1 MKLRFLES
9 KPFCFES
16 FKQALTDTKKCKHLC
31 VTNKRNRLET
41 SYSLGIER
49 IPLSKEEKDLGVL
62 ISHNPSWHNDIMAKV
77 NIAMNKVLRLIK
89 ACQGRSVTAR
99 DLAGKQCRSE
109 IKQCSNHMITI
120 CRLTD
125 WTLWLSEIIPAVKSG
140 KKRSMK
146 NASRNWYGVKLIW
159 LSGS

>member
-1 MKLRFLES
+1 MKLRFSES

-41 SYSLGIER
+41 SYSLGTER

-62 ISHNPSWHNDIMAKV
+62 ISHNLSWHNDIMAKV
-77 NIAMNKVLRLIK
+77 NIAMKKVLRLIK
-89 ACQGRSVTAR
+89 ACQSRSVTAR

-109 IKQCSNHMITI
+109 IKQCFKSYDYYLPFN
-120 CRLTD
+120 RLNALVIRNKTGG
-125 WTLWLSEIIPAVKSG
+125 E
-140 KKRSMK
+140 KRQK
-146 NASRNWYGVKLIW
+146 TFNEEC
-159 LSGS
+159 

>member
-1 MKLRFLES
+1 MKLRFSES

-16 FKQALTDTKKCKHLC
+16 FKHALTDTKKYKHLC

-41 SYSLGIER
+41 SYSFGTER
-49 IPLSKEEKDLGVL
+49 IPLSKEENDLGVL
-62 ISHNPSWHNDIMAKV
+62 ISDNPSWHNDIMAKV

-89 ACQGRSVTAR
+89 AAVKAVVWPRETQRGSNAVLKSSSV
-99 DLAGKQCRSE
+99 
-109 IKQCSNHMITI
+109 SNHMITI

-146 NASRNWYGVKLIW
+146 NMLVVIDMAS
-159 LSGS
+159 S